1 MNRMGLMRRGKT
13 WSLRRAI
20 RSRDVRPLTVES
32 AIRAWCLLLATMAV
46 TACATGPPIPPA
58 YTQEELAARCFRT
71 GGWWHGVPP
80 DSLFS
85 GFCEYAAP
93 RFP

>member
-1 MNRMGLMRRGKT
+1 MVGRARLT
-13 WSLRRAI
+13 LRRAAAGG
-20 RSRDVRPLTVES
+20 VAALV
-32 AIRAWCLLLATMAV
+32 LA
-46 TACATGPPIPPA
+46 ACASGPPVPPA
-58 YTQEELAARCFRT
+58 YTQEELAERCVRT

-85 GFCEYAAP
+85 GFCEYQSP

>member
-1 MNRMGLMRRGKT
+1 VVRSARL
-13 WSLRRAI
+13 SLRRAAA
-20 RSRDVRPLTVES
+20 SG
-32 AIRAWCLLLATMAV
+32 LAALALA
-46 TACATGPPIPPA
+46 ACATGPPVPPA
-58 YTQEELAARCFRT
+58 YTQEELAERCVRT

-85 GFCEYAAP
+85 GFCEYQAP

>member
-1 MNRMGLMRRGKT
+1 MDRMGLMRRGKT
-13 WSLRRAI
+13 WSPRRA
-20 RSRDVRPLTVES
+20 

-46 TACATGPPIPPA
+46 TGCATGPPIPPA

-71 GGWWHGVPP
+71 GGWWHDVPP

-85 GFCEYAAP
+85 GFCEYSAP

>member
-1 MNRMGLMRRGKT
+1 MI
-13 WSLRRAI
+13 A
-20 RSRDVRPLTVES
+20 
-32 AIRAWCLLLATMAV
+32 LA
-46 TACATGPPIPPA
+46 ACATGPPVPPA
-58 YTQEELAARCFRT
+58 YTEEELADRCVRT

-85 GFCEYAAP
+85 GFCEYQSP